1 MKLHKGALL
10 LLPAIVLFLLLL
22 VLPIANIIEESFRL
36 FVPGNIG
43 SSKDAPYTIANY
55 TELLDKAYLF
65 YFYETLRLSFIS
77 TILSLMIGFP
87 MAYLVIRQQGAIFS
101 RLAIGFLIGMMFLS
115 TMVRVYSLQLTFG
128 HSGFGKAIC
137 SFLHIL
143 PNSREYIELVVVL
156 GLLHYMIPITAITLL
171 GNIKNL
177 NPRLIEA
184 AQALGAPRWKSHVSI
199 TVPLCIPGI
208 LSAFLIC
215 FTLCL
220 SAFVIPMILGKGK
233 VLFVSNLIYSRFSE
247 IANYPSGSA
256 IAIVMLFLSL
266 VIIYSIN
273 NVVSRYYKA

>member
-1 MKLHKGALL
+1 MAPVSAVTALRTPRSPGGKISGRPRWKRENICTVQGPPPLSANSSSMVGDGL
-10 LLPAIVLFLLLL
+10 LSNCSARARASSAAGLL
-22 VLPIANIIEESFRL
+22 VATRRAG
-36 FVPGNIG
+36 V
-43 SSKDAPYTIANY
+43 
-55 TELLDKAYLF
+55 
-65 YFYETLRLSFIS
+65 
-77 TILSLMIGFP
+77 
-87 MAYLVIRQQGAIFS
+87 
-101 RLAIGFLIGMMFLS
+101 
-115 TMVRVYSLQLTFG
+115 
-128 HSGFGKAIC
+128 SG
-137 SFLHIL
+137 
-143 PNSREYIELVVVL
+143 E
-156 GLLHYMIPITAITLL
+156 
-171 GNIKNL
+171 
-177 NPRLIEA
+177 
-184 AQALGAPRWKSHVSI
+184 ALGAPRWKSHVSI